1 MMTMQKIYPRSNVV
15 QASEKNEK
23 SPTEIDRQLR
33 DFVLQ
38 DTARL
43 RSEAETAPKP
53 VLRLEPEGVTEVIQE
68 INSLVQQVAGITVD
82 QVDDVIADFRD
93 LRDFL
98 HSEGERVRQ
107 EISGYLQLS
116 RTAAGTTKIIVDNIA
131 ELKKV
136 AVDATPPT
144 GRILARTEKAD
155 VTASPVLEKP
165 PAAQAGDAY
174 STVDANMTDGVM

>member
-1 MMTMQKIYPRSNVV
+1 MTMQKSYPRSNLV
-15 QASEKNEK
+15 QAPEKNEK
-23 SPTEIDRQLR
+23 SLTEIDRQLR

-53 VLRLEPEGVTEVIQE
+53 VLRLEPEGVAEVITE

-82 QVDDVIADFRD
+82 QVDDVIADFRQ

-107 EISGYLQLS
+107 EISRYLQLS
-116 RTAAGTTKIIVDNIA
+116 RTAADTTKIIVDNIA
-131 ELKKV
+131 QLKEA
-136 AVDATPPT
+136 AVDAAPPT
-144 GRILARTEKAD
+144 GRSLARTEKAD

-165 PAAQAGDAY
+165 PAPQAGDAY

>member
-1 MMTMQKIYPRSNVV
+1 MTVQKIYQRTNLV
-15 QASEKNEK
+15 QASENPDEK
-23 SPTEIDRQLR
+23 SLTEIDQQLR

-43 RSEAETAPKP
+43 RSEAETASKP
-53 VLRLEPEGVTEVIQE
+53 VLRLEPEGVTEVITE

-82 QVDDVIADFRD
+82 QVDDVIADFRQ

-116 RTAAGTTKIIVDNIA
+116 RAATDSTKIIVDNIA
-131 ELKKV
+131 QWKEA
-136 AVDATPPT
+136 AVGAALPM
-144 GRILARTEKAD
+144 GRSLARTEEAD

-165 PAAQAGDAY
+165 PAAQAGDIY
-174 STVDANMTDGVM
+174 STADAKY